1 MARLEL
7 RHLTKRF
14 GDQVAVE
21 DLSLKVA
28 DGEFLTLLGASGCGK
43 STTLRL
49 IAGLV
54 APDLGKVLLDGEPV
68 QHRPVHRRETAMVF
82 QSYALFPHMTVRKN
96 VAFGLLMRGATKD
109 VIASRVS
116 EALRLVELEGLDE
129 RFPRQLSG
137 GQQQRVAL
145 ARALVIRPKVL
156 LLDEPLSNLDAKL
169 RERLRLDLAALQRRL
184 GLTTIYVTHDQ
195 AEALALSDR
204 IALMAAGRIVE
215 VGAPEAI
222 YRNPHSRVTAEFLGI
237 ANLLEGRL
245 LVADGECCMVETR
258 LGRLSLAA
266 ETAAQPGEQVAF
278 CLRPEDIR
286 LDAPGANGT
295 LTFAGRIRHA
305 AYMGSLTDYLVELE
319 PDGML
324 LRVHTPGSGAWPVDS
339 PVSVTLPRAAA
350 LIREAD
356 DPSGRQ

>member
-7 RHLTKRF
+7 CDLTKRF

-21 DLSLKVA
+21 DLSLAVA

-54 APDLGKVLLDGEPV
+54 APDGGAVLLDGEPV
-68 QHRPVHRRETAMVF
+68 QGRPVHRRETAMVF
-82 QSYALFPHMTVRKN
+82 QSYALFPHMTVRRN
-96 VAFGLLMRGATKD
+96 VAFGLLMRGAAKD
-109 VIASRVS
+109 VLASRVS
-116 EALRLVELEGLDE
+116 EALRLVELEGLDQ
-129 RFPRQLSG
+129 RYPRQLSG

-145 ARALVIRPKVL
+145 ARALVTRPKVL

-184 GLTTIYVTHDQ
+184 GVTTIYVTHDQ

-204 IALMAAGRIVE
+204 IALMAGGRIVE
-215 VGAPEAI
+215 VGTPEAV
-222 YRNPHSRVTAEFLGI
+222 YRNPRSRLTAEFLGV
-237 ANLLEGRL
+237 ANLLEGRVL
-245 LVADGECCMVETR
+245 ASAREGCTVETR
-258 LGRLSLAA
+258 LGRLCLAA
-266 ETAAQPGEQVAF
+266 ESAARPGEQVAF

-286 LDAPGANGT
+286 IGAPGPDGA
-295 LTFAGRIRHA
+295 LTFAGRVRHA

-319 PDGML
+319 PEGLL
-324 LRVHTPGSGAWPVDS
+324 LRVHAPGSGGWPVGS
-339 PVSVTLPRAAA
+339 PVSVTLPKAAA
-350 LIREAD
+350 LIREAAD
-356 DPSGRQ
+356 RARQG

>member
-7 RHLTKRF
+7 HGLTKWF
-14 GDQVAVE
+14 GAQAAVE
-21 DLSLKVA
+21 DLSLEVA

-54 APDLGKVLLDGEPV
+54 APDRGSVLLDGEPV
-68 QHRPVHRRETAMVF
+68 QDRPVHRRETAMVF

-96 VAFGLLMRGATKD
+96 VAFGLLMRGAAAD

-116 EALRLVELEGLDE
+116 EALHLVELDGLDQ
-129 RFPRQLSG
+129 RYPRQLSG

-145 ARALVIRPKVL
+145 ARALVTRPKVL

-169 RERLRLDLAALQRRL
+169 RERLRLDLSALQRRL
-184 GLTTIYVTHDQ
+184 GVTTIYVTHDQ

-204 IALMAAGRIVE
+204 IALMAAGRIIE
-215 VGAPEAI
+215 VGTPEAV
-222 YRNPHSRVTAEFLGI
+222 YRTPRSRLTAEFLGV
-237 ANLLEGRL
+237 ANLLEGRFL
-245 LVADGECCMVETR
+245 GADGQCCTVETS

-266 ETAAQPGEQVAF
+266 EATAGPGEQVAF

-286 LDAPGANGT
+286 ISAPGANGA

-319 PDGML
+319 PDGLL
-324 LRVHTPGSGAWPVDS
+324 LRVHAPGSSGWPLGS
-339 PVSVTLPRAAA
+339 QVSVTLPEAAA
-350 LIREAD
+350 LIREASD
-356 DPSGRQ
+356 RMLRP